1 MKLNILKHQNGTEV
15 MNITINLDTTEEI
28 MSIIDKITTY
38 ADRKKIEVL
47 SNGFPY
53 EVIKEGSIKGFF
65 SPTFQVLTSGNHI
78 DITAED
84 INYQFH
90 FYPSVEAIRLPIL
103 AA

>member
-28 MSIIDKITTY
+28 MSVINKITTY

-53 EVIKEGSIKGFF
+53 EVIKEGNIKGFF
-65 SPTFQVLTSGNHI
+65 SPTFQVLTSGNRI
-78 DITAED
+78 DISEGETT
-84 INYQFH
+84 YQFH
-90 FYPSVEAIRLPIL
+90 FFPSVETIMLPIL